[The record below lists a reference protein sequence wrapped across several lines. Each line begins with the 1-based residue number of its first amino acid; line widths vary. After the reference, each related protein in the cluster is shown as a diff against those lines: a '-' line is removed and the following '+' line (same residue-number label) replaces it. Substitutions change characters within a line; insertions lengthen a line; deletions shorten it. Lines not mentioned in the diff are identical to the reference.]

1 MKSSEGVKT
10 LTPDKGKT
18 PPRVLVSPLLRR
30 GGLLVFMGLGTLLSA
45 LALEDLLLG
54 QASGRE
60 VLLLA
65 LAGAAAWMPGMAFLP
80 YILRGPYAA
89 VPLLLPLAGSPLMFL
104 AVIFF
109 MVSRRKDYLSDDP
122 AIEMIFNPPKV
133 PRRRHRYTLEDIL
146 AHDRKIVSAGDILR
160 WGDVSLKQAL
170 IDRLASRNVTPRA
183 IRILR
188 GARND
193 PDDEVR
199 LFATTILT
207 RIEKKFQ
214 ETTTDLLARP
224 DAVAPHAALGRAYLA
239 YAESG
244 LVGDRLAKNLF
255 QSSLAAYETSLAAG
269 EEIAREELL
278 HVAHVAAAKKNFA
291 VFERARERVAA
302 DSDPLDLKRLEWA
315 RLYESGRHRE
325 LRDEIQS
332 SRSLW
337 EGKAVPSYLS
347 VWMESGPFPEAS

>member
-10 LTPDKGKT
+10 FAPDKEKT
-18 PPRVLVSPLLRR
+18 PPRLLVSPLLRR
-30 GGLLVFMGLGTLLSA
+30 GGLLVFMGLGTSLSA

-54 QASGRE
+54 QSSGRE

-65 LAGAAAWMPGMAFLP
+65 LGGAAAWLPGMAFLP
-80 YILRGPYAA
+80 YIMRGPYAA

-104 AVIFF
+104 AVLFF
-109 MVSRRKDYLSDDP
+109 MVSRRKDYLSNDP
-122 AIEMIFNPPKV
+122 TIEMIFNPPKV
-133 PRRRHRYTLEDIL
+133 RRRRQRFTLEDIL

-170 IDRLASRNVTPRA
+170 IDRLASRQMTPRA

-193 PDDEVR
+193 SEDEVR

-214 ETTTDLLARP
+214 ERTTDLLARP
-224 DAVAPHAALGRAYLA
+224 DAVAPHAALGRAYLE

-255 QSSLAAYETSLAAG
+255 QSALLAYETSLAAG
-269 EEIAREELL
+269 EGIDREELL
-278 HVAHVAAAKKNFA
+278 HVAHVAVAQKNSA
-291 VFERARERVAA
+291 VFERARERLAV
-302 DSDPLDLKRLEWA
+302 DCDPLDLKRLEWV

-337 EGKAVPSYLS
+337 EGKALPPYLS
-347 VWMESGPFPEAS
+347 VWMEAGPSREAS